1 MISKLYALY
10 GYTLQYLVMNKR
22 KKYDLKV
29 VCFIWYKSNIHTLLR
44 EATGNSCNLKTDNK

>member
-22 KKYDLKV
+22 KKYDFEV
-29 VCFIWYKSNIHTLLR
+29 VCFIWIQK
-44 EATGNSCNLKTDNK
+44 